1 MPVTD
6 NQPENKSYLSPLG
19 FRFVLNRTPN
29 TNYFVQNVRLPT
41 LTLGQFDLEDP
52 FVKLPTPGTKLS
64 FEPLDITFLVDED
77 MSNYLE
83 IHAWLRGLG
92 FPETFDQYGNLI
104 RNNQNRST
112 LTNASAVFSDG
123 TLMVLSS
130 HQNGNI
136 KVSFEDMFPIALSD
150 LSFDSTLTD
159 VEYLRATVTFR
170 YKLYTIEKI

>member
-1 MPVTD
+1 MPTI
-6 NQPENKSYLSPLG
+6 NQPDNTSYLSPLG

-92 FPETFDQYGNLI
+92 FPETFDQYGNFI
-104 RNNQNRST
+104 RNNQTRSA
-112 LTNASAVFSDG
+112 LTEASAVFSDG
-123 TLMVLSS
+123 TLMVLSN

-136 KVSFEDMFPIALSD
+136 KVIFEDMFPIALSD

-170 YKLYTIEKI
+170 YKLYTIEKL

>member
-1 MPVTD
+1 MPATD
-6 NQPENKSYLSPLG
+6 QQPDNANYLSPLG

-64 FEPLDITFLVDED
+64 FEPLDITFMVDED
-77 MSNYLE
+77 MRNYLE
-83 IHAWLRGLG
+83 IHDWLRGLG
-92 FPETFDQYGNLI
+92 FPETFDQYGNLV
-104 RNNQNRST
+104 RQNSVARSDAT
-112 LTNASAVFSDG
+112 AVFSDG

-130 HQNGNI
+130 HQNANMR
-136 KVSFEDMFPIALSD
+136 VVFEDMFPISLSD

-159 VEYLRATVTFR
+159 VEYLKATVTFR